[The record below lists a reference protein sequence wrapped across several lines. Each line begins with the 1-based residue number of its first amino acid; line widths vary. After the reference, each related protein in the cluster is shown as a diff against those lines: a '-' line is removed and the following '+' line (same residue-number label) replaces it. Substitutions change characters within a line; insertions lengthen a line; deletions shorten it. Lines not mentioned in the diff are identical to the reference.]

1 MSSSKLATELDEFW
15 LSLVRLGPLEPDPFE
30 EEPHKLKVLALAEG
44 ETAGHWRGR
53 EGEGRG
59 RQNESNISRH

>member
-15 LSLVRLGPLEPDPFE
+15 LSLVRLGPLEPEPFK

-44 ETAGHWRGR
+44 ETTSH
-53 EGEGRG
+53 
-59 RQNESNISRH
+59 